1 MEKEGKNPW
10 GYSPRTGGSEKSGWG
25 PAWGMKA
32 AFVDVLPHLS
42 FGSILPV
49 CYETLATM
57 VTKGFEEEEL
67 EKEVRIYE

>member
-1 MEKEGKNPW
+1 M
-10 GYSPRTGGSEKSGWG
+10 GGDQRG
-25 PAWGMKA
+25 GMKA

-57 VTKGFEEEEL
+57 VTKGYEEEEL
-67 EKEVRIYE
+67 EKDVRIYE